1 MALTA
6 QQLWQAEKIDT
17 KVQKL
22 LRAGKDDNAILAAM
36 VNDMPKFKTLM
47 DAVPQSDMDT
57 LTRKFV
63 GFYRFAKILET
74 LAGDIQAGQ
83 LR

>member
-1 MALTA
+1 VGQNWIA
-6 QQLWQAEKIDT
+6 KP
-17 KVQKL
+17 
-22 LRAGKDDNAILAAM
+22 KDDNTILAAM

-74 LAGDIQAGQ
+74 LAGDIQAGR